1 MVTISTMIRLGP
13 SRPLPWSG
21 SISSRNSA
29 YWDDEQDFPELDGPV
44 FLIGACALVDAIWAA
59 VGEDPL
65 ADILAVLVPALDA
78 AVPGLGG
85 QAAADALIAAFST
98 EYRCDQPG
106 DADVLDRI
114 KHRGGNA
121 LENLVAA
128 GAVPPAD
135 VLPAGL
141 TLLSALARLC
151 SSNEAS
157 LLPRGGAA

>member
-65 ADILAVLVPALDA
+65 A
-78 AVPGLGG
+78 
-85 QAAADALIAAFST
+85 
-98 EYRCDQPG
+98 
-106 DADVLDRI
+106 
-114 KHRGGNA
+114 GNA
-121 LENLVAA
+121 LENLVAV
-128 GAVPPAD
+128 GAVPPA
-135 VLPAGL
+135 
-141 TLLSALARLC
+141 
-151 SSNEAS
+151 SSRQA
-157 LLPRGGAA
+157 